1 MENVLKHSVIWNDTK
16 GAYDVRWDLI
26 KEQEDIKYVEEKDYA
41 WIYFESCT
49 YFVPLT
55 EKGVK
60 ILKISYD
67 FIKDLLE
74 YEEKIIDELEEFIDD
89 KVIPKI
95 SIDNFKEIVSTYDE
109 LNISRLKRE
118 YILILSNIE
127 NYKFKTRLEVASLT
141 SIEVLI
147 RLLNQDIS
155 ITDIKK
161 LKVNDNFTPII
172 FPIKASPKINFR
184 YRQRRRE
191 RENRRFRQRRRR
203 ERESRE
209 YRQTILNNFYK
220 GNINLLELIE
230 LGHLKLNTHVE
241 D

>member
-49 YFVPLT
+49 CLVPST
-55 EKGVK
+55 EKGVE
-60 ILKISYD
+60 ILKISYE
-67 FIKDLLE
+67 FINDLLK
-74 YEEKIIDELEEFIDD
+74 YEKKIIDELEEFIDD
-89 KVIPKI
+89 KVIPKT
-95 SIDNFKEIVSTYDE
+95 SIDNFKEIVRTYDE
-109 LNISRLKRE
+109 LNISWLKRE
-118 YILILSNIE
+118 DILILSNIE
-127 NYKFKTRLEVASLT
+127 NYKFKTRLEVASST

-184 YRQRRRE
+184 YRQRRR
-191 RENRRFRQRRRR
+191 R

-230 LGHLKLNTHVE
+230 LGHLKLNTHEE